1 MNFDAS
7 THEAEALIEL
17 LEGLDGSLAPP
28 PTPPTPPPPF
38 SHSLDTSSQS
48 RGMLDESGRRY
59 ASAAIL
65 LGSDSDP
72 DSDPD
77 SDSGSSDS
85 SSSSSSSHSSFLGN
99 NLLDEVIASLNPSH
113 DHDDS
118 IDRLEEYDN
127 DDTLLDIILDNAA
140 TTTDSLAY
148 SPSTTT
154 KSKSKPN
161 VKPKPMSKARARRIK
176 EAKSMTGLPISKSLL
191 KTNHDDHHYNNSH
204 SSTSSS
210 PSQNPSKT
218 YLSAGP
224 SSIASA
230 YNAEVE
236 TNAVTATKPN
246 GVWKKSSKKKTTKRP
261 LRAIGETPLP
271 RVAGLENY
279 YNTEHR
285 MYIKSANQGEGEGE
299 CESED
304 CKNNAEQKTLETLKL
319 RSLGLKRG
327 IARLKEEAAR
337 LEQELE
343 LPQSTSLSS
352 TSPQKPPPPPKQRSR
367 STSHNNQSIT
377 MILQSEVDSLKSQ
390 LTSAT
395 SKVSSAAATER
406 ELNTLVKEIYN
417 DDGGVR
423 QLEKS
428 IKGLE
433 VELKKVKEVEKARTE
448 RIRLGKQKRLMKRPG
463 EPPRPPLPQTSNSN
477 TKSKIVRYRD
487 FLHKEKIS
495 NCKSIRN
502 LERVVKRLKHDVV
515 NNEQIGSNAN
525 SNTVVS
531 VQNLTTANLTFN
543 TTLSKS
549 IDEELRNLTERKS
562 FAEVIK
568 IKAKAK
574 TKTKTSPKR
583 VARRKEKAVI
593 YLSSSE
599 SDDDT
604 ENVWGRVMKNST
616 LDIII

>member
-1 MNFDAS
+1 
-7 THEAEALIEL
+7 
-17 LEGLDGSLAPP
+17 
-28 PTPPTPPPPF
+28 
-38 SHSLDTSSQS
+38 
-48 RGMLDESGRRY
+48 
-59 ASAAIL
+59 
-65 LGSDSDP
+65 
-72 DSDPD
+72 
-77 SDSGSSDS
+77 
-85 SSSSSSSHSSFLGN
+85 
-99 NLLDEVIASLNPSH
+99 
-113 DHDDS
+113 
-118 IDRLEEYDN
+118 
-127 DDTLLDIILDNAA
+127 
-140 TTTDSLAY
+140 
-148 SPSTTT
+148 
-154 KSKSKPN
+154 
-161 VKPKPMSKARARRIK
+161 
-176 EAKSMTGLPISKSLL
+176 
-191 KTNHDDHHYNNSH
+191 
-204 SSTSSS
+204 
-210 PSQNPSKT
+210 
-218 YLSAGP
+218 
-224 SSIASA
+224 
-230 YNAEVE
+230 
-236 TNAVTATKPN
+236 
-246 GVWKKSSKKKTTKRP
+246 
-261 LRAIGETPLP
+261 
-271 RVAGLENY
+271 
-279 YNTEHR
+279 
-285 MYIKSANQGEGEGE
+285 
-299 CESED
+299 
-304 CKNNAEQKTLETLKL
+304 
-319 RSLGLKRG
+319 
-327 IARLKEEAAR
+327 
-337 LEQELE
+337 
-343 LPQSTSLSS
+343 
-352 TSPQKPPPPPKQRSR
+352 
-367 STSHNNQSIT
+367 

-568 IKAKAK
+568 IKAK